1 MKPILLLL
9 GLALV
14 LLGQPAQLDEW
25 VEKARQRF
33 EVPGMAV
40 GIVKDGQVVAA
51 RGYGVRRLGSPEPV
65 DAETLFGIA
74 SNTKA
79 FTAAAL
85 AMLVDEGKL
94 QWDDKVTQHLPAFA
108 LADALVTRELTVRDL
123 LTHRS
128 GLGLGTGDL
137 MFWPDTK
144 ITRAQVLSGARHL
157 PLASGLREKYAYN
170 NTLFVV
176 AGEVVAAVSGM
187 PYERFVEER
196 IFRPLGFGKTR
207 FSNVG
212 LRETDNTAVPHS
224 RGWRLEGELKPIA
237 WTRDDTWAAAAGIK
251 GNVKDLLG
259 WLQLQLR
266 QGELPDGK
274 RLFAEARA
282 REMHTPQTI
291 IPSGPQ
297 ALLSAYGLGW
307 TLKDYKA
314 RKVVSHGGGLT
325 GMVSLTT
332 LVPGEKLGILVLTNQ
347 EEGGAMTAVTNLILD
362 SYLGGET
369 LDWVETQWKRA
380 SEQREKARQKEQAL
394 RQAQIAGT
402 KPSLAL
408 VAYAGDYRDGWYGR
422 AQVSEREGGLYLA
435 MEPTPAMR
443 GRLEH
448 FHLDTFWVK
457 WEDNTIPDALVTFQM
472 NAAGKVERMKL
483 RATSDLADF
492 SFDFHDL
499 DFRR

>member
-9 GLALV
+9 GVALA

-33 EVPGMAV
+33 EVPGMAI

-51 RGYGVRRLGSPEPV
+51 RGYGVRRLGGPAAV

-94 QWDDKVTQHLPAFA
+94 KWDDKVTQYLPAFA
-108 LADALVTRELTVRDL
+108 LSDALVSRELTVRDL

-128 GLGLGTGDL
+128 GLGLGAGDL

-144 ITRAQVLSGARHL
+144 ITRAQVLAGARHL
-157 PLASGLREKYAYN
+157 PMASGLREKYAYN

-176 AGEVVAAVSGM
+176 AGEVVAAVSGK
-187 PYERFVEER
+187 PYEQFVEER

-212 LRETDNTAVPHS
+212 LRETDNAAVPHS

-237 WTRDDTWAAAAGIK
+237 WNRDDTWAAAAGIK

-266 QGELPDGK
+266 QGESPDGK
-274 RLFAEARA
+274 RLFTEARA
-282 REMHTPQTI
+282 REMHAPQTI

-307 TLKDYKA
+307 TLRDYKG
-314 RKVVSHGGGLT
+314 RKVISHGGGLT

-362 SYLGGET
+362 AYLGEET
-369 LDWVETQWKRA
+369 QDWVETQWKRT
-380 SEQREKARQKEQAL
+380 SEQRTKAREKEQAL
-394 RQAQIAGT
+394 RQGRLAET
-402 KPSLAL
+402 KPSLAIA
-408 VAYAGDYRDGWYGR
+408 AYAGEYRDAWYGK

-457 WEDNTIPDALVTFQM
+457 WEDETIPDALVTFQV
-472 NAAGKVERMKL
+472 NAAGKVERMKML
-483 RATSDLADF
+483 ATSDLADF